1 MKAPLSWLRDYVDID
16 AAPAELA
23 HSLTLAGIE
32 AEGFEVVGEHW
43 DGVAVGLVTA
53 VEPHPNAD
61 RLRLA
66 TVDTGDGMAQV
77 VCGAPNV
84 AAGQKIAFAREGATL
99 IDAHTGRISKL
110 KAAKIRGVESRGM
123 VCSERELGLS
133 DEHEGILV
141 LDDDAPL
148 GRPLADYLGDVIFDF
163 AITPNRPDLLS
174 ILGLA
179 REAAAQTG
187 RAAREPDL
195 DYAEEGPAAASKTS
209 VEILDPDLCPRYI
222 GGVVTGV
229 TIGPSPRWLRER
241 LAAYGSRS
249 INNVVDVT
257 NFVMLEMGQ
266 PLHAFDYDRLA
277 ENRIV
282 VRRARPDEW
291 ITTIDGQP
299 RELDADMLV
308 IADAEEP
315 VALAGVMGG
324 EDSEVTV
331 ATVNLLLES
340 ANFNPANI
348 RRTSQKTG
356 LRSEASIRFDKG
368 LSPELPLHAAR
379 RALKLIAEV
388 AGGVVAEGLVDAY
401 PGERPRPTVRLTAA
415 RTARVLGAETPASE
429 AADLLAR
436 LGFSARPAGE
446 GALDVTAPY
455 WRTDIEIEDDLIEEI
470 ARLKGYDWAPTTG
483 LPGRVPDF
491 EPQPMLD
498 LKREVRDELRA
509 LGFDEIITYSLTN
522 PEVQAKSRVEDAAA
536 LQVVNPLSSEQ
547 TELRRSLRGGVLQTL
562 ASNARHED
570 GVLRLF
576 EVGRVYLP
584 RTGDLPDERETV
596 GGAITG
602 ARRDPHWGGEEPGVV
617 DFYDAKGLLDA
628 LFAALGAAP
637 EYEATRDPLLHPGRT
652 ASVRVGGVVV
662 GLVGELHP
670 NTLRAFD
677 LGDGPCAYFEID
689 LGALL
694 DAAPAEQRRYQ
705 PLARFPGAVR
715 DLALLVDESLPA
727 GSVTAMLEATPLVAE
742 ARLFDVY
749 AGDPIADGK
758 KSLAYRMV
766 WQSPGRTLTNEEVDK
781 AQARLLQRLEKELG
795 AVLRG

>member
-16 AAPAELA
+16 IPPAELA
-23 HSLTLAGIE
+23 HRLTLAGIE

-53 VEPHPNAD
+53 VDPHPNAD

-66 TVDTGDGMAQV
+66 TVDTGDGTARV

-84 AAGQKIAFAREGATL
+84 TAGQKIAFAREGATL
-99 IDAHTGRISKL
+99 FDAHTGRLSKL

-141 LDDDAPL
+141 LADDAPI
-148 GRPLADYLGDVIFDF
+148 GQPLADHLGDVIFDF
-163 AITPNRPDLLS
+163 SITPNRPDLLS
-174 ILGLA
+174 VLGLA
-179 REAAAQTG
+179 REVAAQTG
-187 RAAREPDL
+187 ATAREPDL
-195 DYAEEGPAAASKTS
+195 NYAEEGAPAASKTS

-222 GGVVTGV
+222 GAVITGV
-229 TIGPSPRWLRER
+229 KIGPSPRWLQEK

-266 PLHAFDYDRLA
+266 PLHAFDYDRLG

-282 VRRARPDEW
+282 VRRARPGEW
-291 ITTIDGQP
+291 ITTIDGLP

-308 IADAEEP
+308 IADAEQP

-324 EDSEVTV
+324 EDSEVTG
-331 ATVNLLLES
+331 ATVNVLLES

-348 RRTSQKTG
+348 RRTSQKTT

-388 AGGVVAEGLVDAY
+388 AGGEVAEGVVDAY
-401 PGERPRPTVRLTAA
+401 PGARTRPAVRLTEA
-415 RTARVLGAETPASE
+415 RTALVLGAEVPSGE
-429 AADLLAR
+429 AAELLAR
-436 LGFSARPAGE
+436 LGFTAEAAGE

-470 ARLKGYDWAPTTG
+470 VRLKGYDWAPTIGIT
-483 LPGRVPDF
+483 GRVPDF
-491 EPQPMLD
+491 EPQPFLD
-498 LKREVRDELRA
+498 LRRAVRDEMRA
-509 LGFDEIITYSLTN
+509 LGFDEIVTYSLTN
-522 PEVQAKSRVEDAAA
+522 PDVQAKARVEDPAS
-536 LQVVNPLSSEQ
+536 LHVLNPLSSEQ

-562 ASNARHED
+562 AANARHED
-570 GVLRLF
+570 GILRLF
-576 EVGRVYLP
+576 EVGKVYVP
-584 RTGDLPDERETV
+584 RPGDLPDERETLAA
-596 GGAITG
+596 AITG
-602 ARRDPHWGGEEPGVV
+602 VRGETHWSGDPPAGV

-628 LFAALGAAP
+628 LFSALATEA
-637 EYEATRDPLLHPGRT
+637 EYETASDPLLHPGRAAT
-652 ASVRVGGVVV
+652 VRVGGARV
-662 GLVGELHP
+662 GLVGEIHP
-670 NTLRAFD
+670 NVLRAFD
-677 LGDGPCAYFEID
+677 LGDGPCLFFEID
-689 LGALL
+689 LGTLL
-694 DAAPAEQRRYQ
+694 DAAPPGRRRYR

-715 DLALLVDESLPA
+715 DVALVVDQSLPA
-727 GSVTAMLEATPLVAE
+727 GKVTAMLEATPLVAE
-742 ARLFDVY
+742 ATLFDVY
-749 AGDPIADGK
+749 AGDRIAGDK

-795 AVLRG
+795 ATLRA

>member
-66 TVDTGDGMAQV
+66 TVDTGDGTAQV

-133 DEHEGILV
+133 EEHEGILV

-195 DYAEEGPAAASKTS
+195 DYTEGGPAAASKTS

-222 GGVVTGV
+222 GGVVTGI

-308 IADAEEP
+308 IADAEQP

-324 EDSEVTV
+324 EDSEVTG

-401 PGERPRPTVRLTAA
+401 PGERPRPTVRLTEA
-415 RTARVLGAETPASE
+415 RTALVLGAETPASE
-429 AADLLAR
+429 AVGPPGPAR
-436 LGFSARPAGE
+436 LQPRAPRAKERSTSPRPTGVPTSRSKTTSSRRSPASKATTGRRRPASPAVSPTSNPSPCSTSSARSGTSYAPSGSTRSSPTRSPTPRSRPSPASK
-446 GALDVTAPY
+446 T
-455 WRTDIEIEDDLIEEI
+455 
-470 ARLKGYDWAPTTG
+470 
-483 LPGRVPDF
+483 
-491 EPQPMLD
+491 
-498 LKREVRDELRA
+498 
-509 LGFDEIITYSLTN
+509 
-522 PEVQAKSRVEDAAA
+522 
-536 LQVVNPLSSEQ
+536 
-547 TELRRSLRGGVLQTL
+547 RR
-562 ASNARHED
+562 
-570 GVLRLF
+570 
-576 EVGRVYLP
+576 
-584 RTGDLPDERETV
+584 
-596 GGAITG
+596 
-602 ARRDPHWGGEEPGVV
+602 
-617 DFYDAKGLLDA
+617 
-628 LFAALGAAP
+628 
-637 EYEATRDPLLHPGRT
+637 
-652 ASVRVGGVVV
+652 
-662 GLVGELHP
+662 
-670 NTLRAFD
+670 
-677 LGDGPCAYFEID
+677 PC
-689 LGALL
+689 
-694 DAAPAEQRRYQ
+694 R
-705 PLARFPGAVR
+705 
-715 DLALLVDESLPA
+715 S
-727 GSVTAMLEATPLVAE
+727 
-742 ARLFDVY
+742 
-749 AGDPIADGK
+749 
-758 KSLAYRMV
+758 
-766 WQSPGRTLTNEEVDK
+766 
-781 AQARLLQRLEKELG
+781 
-795 AVLRG
+795 

>member
-16 AAPAELA
+16 VAPSELA
-23 HSLTLAGIE
+23 HRMTLAGIE
-32 AEGFEVVGEHW
+32 SEGFEVVGEHW

-53 VEPHPNAD
+53 VDPHPNAD

-99 IDAHTGRISKL
+99 LDAHTGRFSKL

-163 AITPNRPDLLS
+163 SITPNRPDLLS
-174 ILGLA
+174 VLGLA
-179 REAAAQTG
+179 REAAALTG
-187 RAAREPDL
+187 GAAREPDL
-195 DYAEEGPAAASKTS
+195 SYDEEGPPAAAKTS
-209 VEILDPDLCPRYI
+209 VDILDPDLCPRYI
-222 GGVVTGV
+222 GAVITGV
-229 TIGPSPRWLRER
+229 TIGPSPRWLQER

-266 PLHAFDYDRLA
+266 PLHAFDYDRLG

-291 ITTIDGQP
+291 ITTIDGLP
-299 RELDADMLV
+299 RELDTEMLV
-308 IADAEEP
+308 IADAEQP
-315 VALAGVMGG
+315 VALAGIMGG
-324 EDSEVTV
+324 EDSEVTET
-331 ATVNLLLES
+331 TVNVLLES
-340 ANFNPANI
+340 ANFNATNI
-348 RRTSQKTG
+348 RRTSQKTE

-401 PGERPRPTVRLTAA
+401 PGERPHPPVRLTET
-415 RTARVLGAETPASE
+415 RTARVLGAEIPSSE

-436 LGFSARPAGE
+436 LGFTARPAGE
-446 GALDVTAPY
+446 GARDVTAPY
-455 WRTDIEIEDDLIEEI
+455 WRTDIEIEDDLVEEV

-483 LPGRVPDF
+483 LQGRVPDF
-491 EPQPMLD
+491 EPQPILE
-498 LKREVRDELRA
+498 LKVTVQDELRA
-509 LGFDEIITYSLTN
+509 LGLSEIVTYSLTN
-522 PEVQAKSRVEDAAA
+522 PEVHAKSRVPDPAA
-536 LQVVNPLSSEQ
+536 LHVVNPLSSEQ

-562 ASNARHED
+562 AANARHED
-570 GVLRLF
+570 RVLRLF
-576 EVGRVYLP
+576 EVGKVYVP
-584 RTGDLPDERETV
+584 RPGDLPDERETLA
-596 GGAITG
+596 GGIAG
-602 ARRDPHWGGEEPGVV
+602 ARHDPHWGGEEPAEV
-617 DFYDAKGLLDA
+617 DFYDAKGIVDA
-628 LFAALGAAP
+628 LLTALGAEP
-637 EYEATRDPLLHPGRT
+637 EYEAARDPLLHPGRA
-652 ASVRVGGVVV
+652 ASVHVGGVPV
-662 GLVGELHP
+662 GLVGEIHP
-670 NTLRAFD
+670 NAARSFD
-677 LGDGPCAYFEID
+677 LGDGSCLYFELD
-689 LGALL
+689 LGTLL
-694 DAAPAEQRRYQ
+694 DAIPAEQRRYR
-705 PLARFPGAVR
+705 PLDRFPGAVR
-715 DLALLVDESLPA
+715 DLALVVDESLPA
-727 GSVTAMLEATPLVAE
+727 ARVTGVLEATPLVAE

-749 AGDPIADGK
+749 AGDRIAAGK
-758 KSLAYRMV
+758 KSLAYHV
-766 WQSPGRTLTNEEVDK
+766 IWQSPGRTLTNEEVDK

>member
-16 AAPAELA
+16 VAPAEIA
-23 HSLTLAGIE
+23 HRMTLAGIE
-32 AEGFEVVGEHW
+32 SEGFEVVGEHW

-53 VEPHPNAD
+53 VDPHPNAD

-99 IDAHTGRISKL
+99 LDAHTGRLSKL

-148 GRPLADYLGDVIFDF
+148 GRPLADHLGDVIFDF
-163 AITPNRPDLLS
+163 SITPNRPDLLS
-174 ILGLA
+174 VLGLA
-179 REAAAQTG
+179 REAAALTG
-187 RAAREPDL
+187 GAAREPDL
-195 DYAEEGPAAASKTS
+195 SYAEEGPSAASKTS

-222 GGVVTGV
+222 GAVITGV
-229 TIGPSPRWLRER
+229 TIGPSPRWLQER

-266 PLHAFDYDRLA
+266 PLHAFDYDRLG

-291 ITTIDGQP
+291 ITTIDGLP
-299 RELDADMLV
+299 RELDTEMLV
-308 IADAEEP
+308 IADAEQP
-315 VALAGVMGG
+315 VALAGIMGG
-324 EDSEVTV
+324 EDSEVTDT
-331 ATVNLLLES
+331 TVNVLLES
-340 ANFNPANI
+340 ANFNATNI
-348 RRTSQKTG
+348 RRTSQKTE

-401 PGERPRPTVRLTAA
+401 PGVQPQPPVRLTEA
-415 RTARVLGAETPASE
+415 RTARVLGAEIPSSE
-429 AADLLAR
+429 AAGLLAR
-436 LGFSARPAGE
+436 LGFTARPAGE

-455 WRTDIEIEDDLIEEI
+455 WRTDIEIEDDLVEEI

-483 LPGRVPDF
+483 LQGRVPDF
-491 EPQPMLD
+491 EPQPILE
-498 LKREVRDELRA
+498 LKVAVQNELRA
-509 LGFDEIITYSLTN
+509 LGLSEIVTYSLTN
-522 PEVQAKSRVEDAAA
+522 PEVHAKSRVHDPAA
-536 LQVVNPLSSEQ
+536 LHVVNPLSSEQ

-562 ASNARHED
+562 AANARHED
-570 GVLRLF
+570 RVLRLF
-576 EVGRVYLP
+576 EVGKVYVP
-584 RTGDLPDERETV
+584 RPGDLPDERETLA
-596 GGAITG
+596 GGIAG
-602 ARRDPHWGGEEPGVV
+602 ARHDPHWGAEEPAEV
-617 DFYDAKGLLDA
+617 DFYDAKGIVDA
-628 LFAALGAAP
+628 LLAALGAEA
-637 EYEATRDPLLHPGRT
+637 EYEAARDPLLHPGRA
-652 ASVRVGGVVV
+652 ASVHVGGVPV
-662 GLVGELHP
+662 GLVGEIHP
-670 NTLRAFD
+670 NAARSFD
-677 LGDGPCAYFEID
+677 LGDGPCLYFEID
-689 LGALL
+689 LGTLL
-694 DAAPAEQRRYQ
+694 DAIPAEQRRYH

-715 DLALLVDESLPA
+715 DLALVVDESLPA
-727 GSVTAMLEATPLVAE
+727 ARVTGVLEATPLVAE

-749 AGDPIADGK
+749 AGDRIAAGK
-758 KSLAYRMV
+758 KSLAYHV
-766 WQSPGRTLTNEEVDK
+766 IWQSPGRTLTNEEVDK